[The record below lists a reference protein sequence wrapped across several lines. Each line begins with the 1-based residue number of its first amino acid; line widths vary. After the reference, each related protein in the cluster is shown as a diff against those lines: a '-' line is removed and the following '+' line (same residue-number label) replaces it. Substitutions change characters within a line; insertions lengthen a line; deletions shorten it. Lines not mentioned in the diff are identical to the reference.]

1 MDFLAM
7 IHDTLMADEYIA
19 NTAKGRIKY
28 YEFPETWDVTAA
40 PFIIIDPLDVPLPK
54 NFADNTW
61 LTWDCLYQ
69 VEVWSKRRDITRDLS
84 ERISKVLWQAG
95 FSQGSGVDEWDKK
108 TGIFRNARRYSGVF
122 YRNDITI

>member
-1 MDFLAM
+1 MDFLAT
-7 IHDTLMADEYIA
+7 IYNTLVADEYIA
-19 NTAKGRIKY
+19 NTAKDRIKY
-28 YEFPETWDVTAA
+28 YEFPETGDVTA

-69 VEVWSKRRDITRDLS
+69 VEVWSKSRATTRDLS
-84 ERISKVLWQAG
+84 DQISKVLWQAG
-95 FSQGSGVDEWDKK
+95 FSQGSGVDEWDKD
-108 TGIFRNARRYSGVF
+108 TRIFRNARRYSGVF

>member
-1 MDFLAM
+1 MDFLSM
-7 IHDTLMADEYIA
+7 IYNALMDDEYISS
-19 NTAKGRIKY
+19 TTGGRIKY
-28 YEFPETWDVTAA
+28 YEFPETGDVTA
-40 PFIIIDPLDVPLPK
+40 PYIIIDPLDVPLPK

-69 VEVWSKRRDITRDLS
+69 VEVWSKSRATTRDLS
-84 ERISKVLWQAG
+84 ERVSKVLWRSG
-95 FSQGSGVDEWDKK
+95 FSQGSGVDEWDKD